1 MSMAKTT
8 YSRTRA
14 LGQITQHCTHGN
26 MTIGEEVNVS
36 KKQKKKI
43 IALLTARVLAARVWR
58 ARHVRVPREPHGAG
72 ADGGPALGLALGAA
86 AARVGAARLQD
97 AAAERVV
104 AHGADVAW
112 AGGREHRKCERFIC
126 CLCFFCVEKY
136 ACLPIEHVKNNFEID
151 SAINLEMEIYSP

>member
-1 MSMAKTT
+1 MYPKS
-8 YSRTRA
+8 
-14 LGQITQHCTHGN
+14 
-26 MTIGEEVNVS
+26 
-36 KKQKKKI
+36 KKI
-43 IALLTARVLAARVWR
+43 IIVLLTARVLAARVWR

-112 AGGREHRKCERFIC
+112 GGGEEREHRKC
-126 CLCFFCVEKY
+126 
-136 ACLPIEHVKNNFEID
+136 
-151 SAINLEMEIYSP
+151 

>member
-1 MSMAKTT
+1 MYPKS
-8 YSRTRA
+8 
-14 LGQITQHCTHGN
+14 
-26 MTIGEEVNVS
+26 
-36 KKQKKKI
+36 KKI
-43 IALLTARVLAARVWR
+43 IIVLLTARVLAARVWR

-112 AGGREHRKCERFIC
+112 GGEENTENVKCLFVVYA
-126 CLCFFCVEKY
+126 FF
-136 ACLPIEHVKNNFEID
+136 A
-151 SAINLEMEIYSP
+151 